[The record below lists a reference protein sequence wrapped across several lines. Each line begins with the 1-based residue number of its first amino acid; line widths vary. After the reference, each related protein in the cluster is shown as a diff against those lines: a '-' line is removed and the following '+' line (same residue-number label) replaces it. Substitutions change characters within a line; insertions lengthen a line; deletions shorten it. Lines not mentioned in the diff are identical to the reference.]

1 MKVFNLKGKLGIF
14 PIIFFELQKLLL
26 KISTP
31 VKELPKA
38 TPAAPPP
45 RGGALAWV
53 VPTPAVPTMGDDDE
67 RVRGLLM
74 DVLREAAT
82 DPDDLDED
90 IVEYCVSSINDEA
103 RLPLPP
109 QNALRHGGGSTRCG
123 DHAWDHTTC
132 GDHAWRSA
140 FFYGGGPWS
149 PHDGSAKDPPRVS
162 LRPHSLG
169 LETPPL
175 RAPATP
181 LRRVVCQ
188 RTMYSTPRP

>member
-1 MKVFNLKGKLGIF
+1 
-14 PIIFFELQKLLL
+14 
-26 KISTP
+26 
-31 VKELPKA
+31 
-38 TPAAPPP
+38 
-45 RGGALAWV
+45 
-53 VPTPAVPTMGDDDE
+53 MGDDDE

-103 RLPLPP
+103 RLPSPP
-109 QNALRHGGGSTRCG
+109 KTRCATVAG
-123 DHAWDHTTC
+123 PRAAGTTH
-132 GDHAWRSA
+132 GTTPRAGTTHGAAR
-140 FFYGGGPWS
+140 FFDGGGPWS

-181 LRRVVCQ
+181 LRRVVCP